1 MRFRRSS
8 SRCCASAKRSG
19 RPTSRTCSAFLG
31 STPFRSWSSSISAAS
46 RRASGKGG
54 SCARGRRGV
63 RCGRRWKGAA
73 HVWAGLP
80 GTADRPRDRADSLR
94 REPTAGPR
102 PLTRL
107 ERQGGQDGRQ
117 RGQGRGHRR
126 RDEEARGEQDVTAR
140 ADFLVAA
147 ALSLLTVVSRLPYR
161 ARLLYNWD
169 AVQFALVLR
178 EYDVLKHQPHPPGYI
193 LYVVVGRIVNAWLDD
208 PTAAYVA
215 LAVAFSGLTTFVV
228 YYLACAVYDRTTA
241 LAAAALLAVSPL
253 FWFYGSVG
261 ASVELADSV
270 VKPTSILGG
279 PLETT
284 LRMSRHLLESVL
296 VALGPLAAAGFLAV
310 WYVRRH
316 GWSAREWF
324 LLGWTIPP
332 VVVCTLV
339 HFGQA
344 GYVLTFLP
352 ALVIFLSRVLVTALG
367 HAGES
372 LPYPR
377 ARVAL
382 TAAGVVLV
390 GLVDGSFFV
399 SARPAPRDF
408 DTPRPTWVRQAQDEA
423 FDWIF
428 SRTAGALRE
437 HEEVVRGFV
446 DSIHGLYPAEET
458 VVITEQGNSRS
469 YPWFRHAMFY
479 LPEYAVYEL
488 HVGDRVP
495 GFRASRRSSTMTTIP
510 DTEIDLPA
518 SVERLVWFVDHWSPT
533 TVRPEGLVEIEI
545 PYGRY
550 LYVLPLGKEPVDYED
565 YTFIRAQPSRRAVSA
580 ARARPR

>member
-1 MRFRRSS
+1 M
-8 SRCCASAKRSG
+8 
-19 RPTSRTCSAFLG
+19 
-31 STPFRSWSSSISAAS
+31 
-46 RRASGKGG
+46 
-54 SCARGRRGV
+54 
-63 RCGRRWKGAA
+63 
-73 HVWAGLP
+73 
-80 GTADRPRDRADSLR
+80 
-94 REPTAGPR
+94 
-102 PLTRL
+102 
-107 ERQGGQDGRQ
+107 
-117 RGQGRGHRR
+117 
-126 RDEEARGEQDVTAR
+126 
-140 ADFLVAA
+140 AA
-147 ALSLLTVVSRLPYR
+147 ALSLLTIASRLPYR

-169 AVQFALVLR
+169 AVQFALALR

-261 ASVELADSV
+261 LTYAGEALFASTVAYFAFRALNGSRSDAYLAAWYLGIAGGMRQSLLILLLPLWCGCVAFGVRRLRVVALGLVILGASVLTWLLPMIWLTGGLERYVAASVELADSV

-382 TAAGVVLV
+382 TAAVVVLV
-390 GLVDGSFFV
+390 VLVNGSFFV

-408 DTPRPTWVRQAQDEA
+408 DTPRPNWVRQAQDEA

-428 SRTAGALRE
+428 SRTAGAVRE
-437 HEEVVRGFV
+437 HEDVVRGFV
-446 DSIHGLYPAEET
+446 DSIRGLYSGEET

-488 HVGDRVP
+488 QVGGRVP
-495 GFRASRRSSTMTTIP
+495 GFRASRLSSTMTTIP
-510 DTEIDLPA
+510 ETEIRLPA
-518 SVERLVWFVDHWSPT
+518 TVERLVWFVDHWSPVT
-533 TVRPEGLVEIEI
+533 GRPEGLVEIEI
-545 PYGRY
+545 PHGRY
-550 LYVLPLGKEPVDYED
+550 LYVLPLGKRPVDYED
-565 YTFIRAQPSRRAVSA
+565 YTFVRAQPSRRADSA

>member
-1 MRFRRSS
+1 
-8 SRCCASAKRSG
+8 
-19 RPTSRTCSAFLG
+19 
-31 STPFRSWSSSISAAS
+31 
-46 RRASGKGG
+46 
-54 SCARGRRGV
+54 
-63 RCGRRWKGAA
+63 
-73 HVWAGLP
+73 
-80 GTADRPRDRADSLR
+80 
-94 REPTAGPR
+94 
-102 PLTRL
+102 
-107 ERQGGQDGRQ
+107 
-117 RGQGRGHRR
+117 
-126 RDEEARGEQDVTAR
+126 
-140 ADFLVAA
+140 
-147 ALSLLTVVSRLPYR
+147 
-161 ARLLYNWD
+161 
-169 AVQFALVLR
+169 VQFALALR

-193 LYVVVGRIVNAWLDD
+193 LYVVVGRIVNVWFDD
-208 PTAAYVA
+208 PAAAYVA

-241 LAAAALLAVSPL
+241 VAAAALLAVSPL

-261 ASVELADSV
+261 LTYAGEALFASTVAYCAFRALNGSRSDAYLGAWYLGIAGGMRQSLLILLFPLWCGCVAFGLRRLRVAAVGLAILCASVLTWFLPMIWLTGGLGRYVAASVELADSV
-270 VKPTSILGG
+270 VKPTSIVGG
-279 PLETT
+279 PLEIT
-284 LRMSRHLLESVL
+284 LRMSRYLLESVL
-296 VALGPLAAAGFLAV
+296 VALGPLAAAGFFTV

-316 GWSAREWF
+316 GWSPREWF
-324 LLGWTIPP
+324 LLGWTVPS

-344 GYVLTFLP
+344 GYILTFLP
-352 ALVIFLSRVLVTALG
+352 AVVIFLSRVLVTALG

-382 TAAGVVLV
+382 TAAVVVLV
-390 GLVDGSFFV
+390 VLVNGSFFV

-408 DTPRPTWVRQAQDEA
+408 DTPRPNWVRQAQDEA

-495 GFRASRRSSTMTTIP
+495 GFRASRLSSTMTTIP
-510 DTEIDLPA
+510 DTEIHLPA

-545 PYGRY
+545 PHGRY
-550 LYVLPLGKEPVDYED
+550 LYVLPLGKKPVDYED
-565 YTFIRAQPSRRAVSA
+565 YTFVRAQPSRRAISA